1 MAEMSPEQFV
11 ELMKKI
17 SLRQEDH
24 DTLIRIEQIVASN
37 ASSFDI
43 YKQDAAVKISEAKAA
58 AVSAHKRIDEEVKA
72 RWMFAGGTALIGLIA
87 LIITIVI
94 GIIKISEVN
103 SLKHYV
109 AQEKSLDEKIGSNSS
124 SFRSLGS

>member
-1 MAEMSPEQFV
+1 MSEMTSEQFN
-11 ELMKKI
+11 EFMKKI

-37 ASSFDI
+37 AASFDI
-43 YKQDAAVKISEAKAA
+43 YKQDAAVKISEAKAS

-72 RWMFAGGTALIGLIA
+72 RWMFAGGTALMSLIA
-87 LIITIVI
+87 LVITIVI
-94 GIIKISEVN
+94 GIIKISESN
-103 SLKHYV
+103 AMRHYI
-109 AQEKSLDEKIGSNSS
+109 AQEKVLDEKIGSNSS